1 MRWRLPFLLLFLAC
15 VGMIAFALYHQ
26 YVNWVMPCLMCVYQ
40 RLAVIAYGLVALLA
54 TSWLPRSRTGV
65 ALIGVLASAAAL
77 FGAATAAWNIRLQY
91 GPADPSLVCGSSLPF
106 PIDLNAPGWPE
117 WFVAL
122 IRPVGDCSQIDFT
135 LFGVSMPIWTLLT
148 CIGLLAVTFVLCRL
162 RWRELAPW
170 GERA

>member
-15 VGMIAFALYHQ
+15 AGMIAFALYHQ

-54 TSWLPRSRTGV
+54 VFWRPGTRSGV
-65 ALIGVLASAAAL
+65 VLVGLLAGSAAL
-77 FGAATAAWNIRLQY
+77 FGASAAAWNIRLQY
-91 GPADPSLVCGSSLPF
+91 GPADPSLACGSSLPF

-122 IRPVGDCSQIDFT
+122 IRPVGDCSQVDFT
-135 LFGVSMPIWTLLT
+135 LFGVSVPILMLLT
-148 CIGLLAVTFVLCRL
+148 CVALLLITLMLCRL

-170 GERA
+170 GKRA